1 VSAPVAP
8 RSAHGA
14 ITAINVTPLVDITLV
29 LLIVFMVTAKLIV
42 SHNALSVDL
51 PRAASG
57 SEVQEIISIVLAANG
72 GAQLNGETLP
82 SDEAVLPRARAA
94 GADVRVVI
102 RADGTVQH
110 QRVMHVLD
118 LLRLAGVSRV
128 AFAVTPAPP
137 PSPGPL

>member
-94 GADVRVVI
+94 RADVRVVI

-137 PSPGPL
+137 PSAGPL

>member
-82 SDEAVLPRARAA
+82 SDEAVLPRAQAA

-137 PSPGPL
+137 PSAGPL